1 MSLLLLLARVVPG
14 FGTDLGRKTG
24 PDTDRQPVSHGT
36 VTTPTDT
43 KRGTP
48 LAALPIAPRRE
59 GKRAMRHKF
68 ENYDDRFSCPNCE
81 EALPFD
87 EFPQTCVECGFLVE
101 VFLTR
106 EDALAATKTLE
117 EDSDA
122 ITTQTYH
129 VYGLGWVLG
138 HTRLLLA

>member
-14 FGTDLGRKTG
+14 FGTRMQRKDEPETQR
-24 PDTDRQPVSHGT
+24 PT
-36 VTTPTDT
+36 VTPSAVNFPCDT
-43 KRGTP
+43 QSGTR
-48 LAALPIAPRRE
+48 IAQETSESPRE

-106 EDALAATKTLE
+106 EDAQAAAKTLE
-117 EDSDA
+117 DDSDA

>member
-1 MSLLLLLARVVPG
+1 MSLLNLLVRAVPG
-14 FGTDLGRKTG
+14 FRTQVRPKVAPETQAPL
-24 PDTDRQPVSHGT
+24 
-36 VTTPTDT
+36 TTPVAVE
-43 KRGTP
+43 P
-48 LAALPIAPRRE
+48 LALPEPGASF
-59 GKRAMRHKF
+59 AMGPAQETRMSKHQF

-87 EFPQTCVECGFLVE
+87 EFPQTCTECGFLVE

-106 EDALAATKTLE
+106 EDALAAAKSLE